1 MKSRCLIL
9 LVTVLALAGCGG
21 GENAAS
27 DTTPPEAVTAVTTE
41 TVAAPPSTAPAVPSF
56 GAKCSASSLS
66 ADLPAQDGL
75 PAAVATLRDRIA
87 AAAVDCDYDTLQALA
102 LEGSTGFTASY
113 GSETSAADFWRGEEE
128 RGGKPL
134 ARLVQ
139 ILGTPYGRNEADF
152 YAWPSAYTDRPTE
165 AQWLSL
171 EGIYTPAEIASFKE
185 LGSYLGYRV
194 GITPAGDWQFF
205 VAGD

>member
-1 MKSRCLIL
+1 MRSLGLIP
-9 LVTVLALAGCGG
+9 LVAVLALAGCGG
-21 GENAAS
+21 GENVAS
-27 DTTPPEAVTAVTTE
+27 ETTPPETVTVVTTE
-41 TVAAPPSTAPAVPSF
+41 TVAAPPQTTPTAT
-56 GAKCSASSLS
+56 CSASSLS

-75 PAAVATLRDRIA
+75 PDAVATLRDRIA
-87 AAAVDCDYDTLQALA
+87 GAAVACDYDALQELA
-102 LEGSTGFTASY
+102 LEGTTGFTASY

-134 ARLVQ
+134 AKLVQ
-139 ILGTPYGRNEADF
+139 ILATPFGRNEADF

-171 EGIYTPAEIASFKE
+171 DGIYTPAEIASFKE

-194 GITPAGDWQFF
+194 GITPSGDWQFF

>member
-1 MKSRCLIL
+1 MRSRGLIL
-9 LVTVLALAGCGG
+9 LVAVFALAGCGG

-27 DTTPPEAVTAVTTE
+27 ETTPPEAVTVATTE
-41 TVAAPPSTAPAVPSF
+41 TAAAPPSTAPAVPSF
-56 GAKCSASSLS
+56 GANCSASSLS

-75 PAAVATLRDRIA
+75 PEAVATLRDRIA
-87 AAAVDCDYDTLQALA
+87 AAAVDCDYDALQALA

-139 ILGTPYGRNEADF
+139 ILATPYGRNEANF
-152 YAWPSAYTDRPTE
+152 YAWPSAYTERPTE

-171 EGIYTPAEIASFKE
+171 AGIYTHDEIASFKE

-194 GITPAGDWQFF
+194 GITPSGDWQFF

>member
-1 MKSRCLIL
+1 MRNRGLIL
-9 LVTVLALAGCGG
+9 LFAVLALAGCGG

-27 DTTPPEAVTAVTTE
+27 EPTPSGGVTVVTTE
-41 TVAAPPSTAPAVPSF
+41 PVAAPPSTAPAVPSF

-75 PAAVATLRDRIA
+75 PEAVATLRDRIA
-87 AAAVDCDYDTLQALA
+87 AAAVDCDYDALQALA
-102 LEGSTGFTASY
+102 LEGDSGFTASY

-139 ILGTPYGRNEADF
+139 ILATPFGRNEANF
-152 YAWPSAYTDRPTE
+152 YAWPSAYTDSPTE
-165 AQWLSL
+165 AQWQSL
-171 EGIYTPAEIASFKE
+171 EGIYSHDEIASFKE
-185 LGSYLGYRV
+185 MGSYLGYRV

>member
-1 MKSRCLIL
+1 M
-9 LVTVLALAGCGG
+9 VFAVLALAGCGG
-21 GENAAS
+21 AQNAAS
-27 DTTPPEAVTAVTTE
+27 DTTPPETVTVVTTE
-41 TVAAPPSTAPAVPSF
+41 TVAAPPETTPAVT
-56 GAKCSASSLS
+56 CSASSLS

-87 AAAVDCDYDTLQALA
+87 AAAVACDYDALQELA
-102 LEGSTGFTASY
+102 LEGGTGFTASY

-134 ARLVQ
+134 AKLVQ
-139 ILGTPYGRNEADF
+139 ILATPFGRNEAGF

-165 AQWLSL
+165 AQWQSL
-171 EGIYTPAEIASFKE
+171 EGIYSHDEIASFKE